1 MKTCEQ
7 LKDKNKEKDVVTQSI
22 KSKKARYLEALRD
35 MVCLDSSKKPLNS
48 NQYVTRQLS

>member
-7 LKDKNKEKDVVTQSI
+7 LKDKNKESIKSI
-22 KSKKARYLEALRD
+22 KSKKARYLEAFRD

-48 NQYVTRQLS
+48 NQYLTRQLS

>member
-22 KSKKARYLEALRD
+22 KSKKARYLEAFRTW
-35 MVCLDSSKKPLNS
+35 
-48 NQYVTRQLS
+48 YVWILVKNL